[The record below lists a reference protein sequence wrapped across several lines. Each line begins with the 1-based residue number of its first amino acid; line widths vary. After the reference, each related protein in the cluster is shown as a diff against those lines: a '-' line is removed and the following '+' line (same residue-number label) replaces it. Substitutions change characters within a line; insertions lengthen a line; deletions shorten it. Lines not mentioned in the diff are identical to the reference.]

1 MFRRHW
7 DPHARALEINNL
19 IVRDPAYDDLPELV
33 IDPGLFVL
41 NPLVRQSPFFIYD
54 ELHWS
59 SLPQAPD
66 QILRSTSVNSRPS
79 AHFTLWPLLHV
90 RNPKTSTRAGPS
102 PPFPGLRSLV
112 PARDPR
118 GVLCFVPGD
127 LVA

>member
-1 MFRRHW
+1 MFRRHG

-59 SLPQAPD
+59 SLPQAPGR
-66 QILRSTSVNSRPS
+66 ILRSASVNSRPS

-102 PPFPGLRSLV
+102 PPFPGLCSLV
-112 PARDPR
+112 PARDPW
-118 GVLCFVPGD
+118 GVLCVVPGD

>member
-1 MFRRHW
+1 MFRRHR
-7 DPHARALEINNL
+7 DPNARALEINNL

-59 SLPQAPD
+59 SLPRAPGR
-66 QILRSTSVNSRPS
+66 ILRSASVNSRPS

-102 PPFPGLRSLV
+102 PPFPGPRSLV

-118 GVLCFVPGD
+118 GVLCVVPGD

>member
-7 DPHARALEINNL
+7 DPPARALEINNL

-59 SLPQAPD
+59 SLPQAPGR
-66 QILRSTSVNSRPS
+66 ILRSASVNSRPS

-90 RNPKTSTRAGPS
+90 
-102 PPFPGLRSLV
+102 
-112 PARDPR
+112 
-118 GVLCFVPGD
+118 
-127 LVA
+127 

>member
-7 DPHARALEINNL
+7 DPPARALEINNL

-33 IDPGLFVL
+33 IDP

-59 SLPQAPD
+59 SLPQAPGR
-66 QILRSTSVNSRPS
+66 ILRSASVNSRPS

-102 PPFPGLRSLV
+102 PPFPGLCSLV
-112 PARDPR
+112 PARDPW
-118 GVLCFVPGD
+118 GVLCVVPGD

>member
-7 DPHARALEINNL
+7 DPPARALEINNL

-33 IDPGLFVL
+33 IDP

-66 QILRSTSVNSRPS
+66 RILRSASVNSRPS

-90 RNPKTSTRAGPS
+90 
-102 PPFPGLRSLV
+102 
-112 PARDPR
+112 
-118 GVLCFVPGD
+118 
-127 LVA
+127 